1 MKNIFYILLSVFLFT
16 ACSSDNDN
24 GTETAFVDWN
34 DPNDSHYSQYQ
45 GKYNP
50 IAGEWQLYEQNGSE
64 YSDFYVAKFSD
75 SRTMSVSTVKP
86 DDDEDLSYGS
96 SAAYK
101 INDKSL
107 QISGLVYTYSISN
120 GVLTLTYSGNVFKY
134 KAYVST
140 KWEWDGDWNDPSDPH
155 YAQYQGKYNPII
167 GVWDL
172 THIDGEPTLSTGV
185 ETFSDNFQWTD
196 GRNTINTKYII
207 NGTGI
212 RMIDKNSIYKY
223 KIEDNKTLILQL
235 MLPNKGVPLTYKRV
249 K

>member
-107 QISGLVYTYSISN
+107 QISGLEYTYSISN

-155 YAQYQGKYNPII
+155 YAEYQGKYNPIV

-172 THIDGEPTLSTGV
+172 THVSGRPTVAVERYTFTEDFRWLDLAGEID
-185 ETFSDNFQWTD
+185 
-196 GRNTINTKYII
+196 KYII
-207 NGTGI
+207 NGTG
-212 RMIDKNSIYKY
+212 MKKVLGASIYKY
-223 KIEDNKTLILQL
+223 TIESNILIIEGKSSSTSGVLLQL
-235 MLPNKGVPLTYKRV
+235 KKV